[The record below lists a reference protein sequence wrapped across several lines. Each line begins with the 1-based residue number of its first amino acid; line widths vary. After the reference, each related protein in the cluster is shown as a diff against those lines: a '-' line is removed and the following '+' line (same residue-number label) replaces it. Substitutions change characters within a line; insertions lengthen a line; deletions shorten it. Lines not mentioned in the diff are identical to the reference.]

1 MSHYTTMTSRRSF
14 ASAGTPAIATP
25 ALVAGIDVLLQAL
38 DHGAKQASRTVA
50 SLWVRYLT
58 WQMRRTTRT
67 ALRVLDGR
75 SLQDIGIDSA
85 QIEVLISALK
95 YRAARF

>member
-14 ASAGTPAIATP
+14 ASAGTPVIATP
-25 ALVAGIDVLLQAL
+25 ALVAGIEILLQAL
-38 DHGAKQASRTVA
+38 DRGAKQASRTVA

-67 ALRVLDGR
+67 ALQALDSR

-85 QIEVLISALK
+85 QIEVFIRALK